1 MSEENK
7 TKKGKNAITIYILF
21 FFIMIAFIAIAPFI
35 AIDNVKHKTALP
47 AKERIK

>member
-1 MSEENK
+1 MQNEQK
-7 TKKGKNAITIYILF
+7 VKKGKNAITIYIIF
-21 FFIMIAFIAIAPFI
+21 FLIMIAFIAIAPFV

>member
-1 MSEENK
+1 MKDEQK
-7 TKKGKNAITIYILF
+7 KQKGKNAITFYIIF

-35 AIDNVKHKTALP
+35 AIDNVKHKTSLP